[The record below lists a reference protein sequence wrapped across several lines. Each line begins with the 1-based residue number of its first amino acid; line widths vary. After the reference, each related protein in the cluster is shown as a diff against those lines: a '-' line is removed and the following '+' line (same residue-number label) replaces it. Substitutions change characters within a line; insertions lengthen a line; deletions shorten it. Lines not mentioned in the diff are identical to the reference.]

1 MQELCGNEIAYT
13 SVWMK
18 FKLNEHYGEQIV
30 LTESQGKSNV
40 VTFRKTASSIL
51 LSFYTKGINNQ
62 TEEEEKMKIIK
73 TAAELIRSDISAM
86 ETNKETYPTA
96 QQISSLQDNLDFIP
110 NSLQLLLNTIA
121 HEYKPNLKVA
131 SIGQAT
137 IQMTRPRS
145 ILCPLQLALGI
156 QMHRQ
161 FGSRFLIETLFSLG
175 LSSSY
180 SEIQKYE
187 ACAAVE
193 KSEESVRIGEDVC
206 MQFVAD
212 NVDHNSDTIDGKNT
226 FHGMGMISCMTPIP
240 PKGSFGRRFG
250 EQI

>member
-1 MQELCGNEIAYT
+1 
-13 SVWMK
+13 
-18 FKLNEHYGEQIV
+18 
-30 LTESQGKSNV
+30 
-40 VTFRKTASSIL
+40 
-51 LSFYTKGINNQ
+51 
-62 TEEEEKMKIIK
+62 MKITK
-73 TAAELIRSDISAM
+73 TAAELIRSDISSM

-161 FGSRFLIETLFSLG
+161 FDSRFLSETLFSLG

-193 KSEESVRIGEDVC
+193 KSEESVRIG
-206 MQFVAD
+206 
-212 NVDHNSDTIDGKNT
+212 
-226 FHGMGMISCMTPIP
+226 
-240 PKGSFGRRFG
+240 
-250 EQI
+250 